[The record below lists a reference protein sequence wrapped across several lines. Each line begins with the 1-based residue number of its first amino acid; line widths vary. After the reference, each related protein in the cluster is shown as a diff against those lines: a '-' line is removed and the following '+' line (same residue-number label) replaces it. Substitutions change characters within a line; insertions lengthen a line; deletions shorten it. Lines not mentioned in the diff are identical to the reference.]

1 MSIEAE
7 LTTEI
12 DFKERREPRF
22 LTNSNDLILFREP
35 KQFLSPMVAKVD
47 IEKYC
52 NRYEELFSLVR
63 CLERG
68 TYSDEVGEK
77 LKQKIESVSSE
88 MTNLNKGKSSC
99 SQLT

>member
-22 LTNSNDLILFREP
+22 LTNLILFREP

-88 MTNLNKGKSSC
+88 ITNLNKGKSSC